1 MAAALRGVILREL
14 LRRDREVE
22 RERESGGRTE
32 REHALGGWSKVLGG
46 WRKIYLDKPFKISF
60 EKILDRNT
68 QLSF

>member
-14 LRRDREVE
+14 LRRDREV
-22 RERESGGRTE
+22 ERESGGRTE

-60 EKILDRNT
+60 EKILDRNA